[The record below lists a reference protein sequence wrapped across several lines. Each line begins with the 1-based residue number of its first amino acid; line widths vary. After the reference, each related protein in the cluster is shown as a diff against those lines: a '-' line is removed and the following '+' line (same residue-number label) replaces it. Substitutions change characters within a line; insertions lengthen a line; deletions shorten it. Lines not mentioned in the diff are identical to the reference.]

1 VNGLSLI
8 ALIAAIAAIVV
19 AYRVGVVRSER
30 SSRRPAREPARWPE
44 PAAQSALAPVPQSPR
59 DPAPEPVRAPAT
71 SVASPQSTA
80 GAMSYPCTRCVELDD
95 DRHHLYA
102 RVADAMG
109 ETARLRQIV
118 VDIERDAPPPL
129 LDAPGVPDDLRLIVG
144 IGPALE
150 RMLYQIGITRYRQI
164 AHWSERDIDDVD
176 AKLAEFP
183 GRIRRDGWV
192 AQARA
197 LHQSKYGE
205 RP

>member
-1 VNGLSLI
+1 MNGLSLI

-19 AYRVGVVRSER
+19 AYRIGVVRSER
-30 SSRRPAREPARWPE
+30 SSRQRPRE
-44 PAAQSALAPVPQSPR
+44 
-59 DPAPEPVRAPAT
+59 PAPEPVRAPAAN
-71 SVASPQSTA
+71 VASPQSAA
-80 GAMSYPCTRCVELDD
+80 GAAPDACMRCVELDD
-95 DRHHLYA
+95 DRHHLYS
-102 RVADAMG
+102 RLADAMG
-109 ETARLRQIV
+109 EIARLRQIV